1 VAQRRVVELVDDIDG
16 KTLSK
21 GEAETV
27 KFAID
32 GTSYEIDLSKKNAD
46 RLRRALAAYITAGR
60 RSGRSVTQARGRSHD
75 YDPRA
80 VRKWAESN
88 QVPLPARGRIPAD
101 VLAKYRA
108 AGY

>member
-16 KTLSK
+16 KTLSN
-21 GEAETV
+21 GEGETV

-32 GTSYEIDLSKKNAD
+32 GASYEIDLSKKNAD
-46 RLRRALAAYITAGR
+46 RLRRSLAAYIAAGR
-60 RSGRSVTQARGRSHD
+60 KSGRSASQARSGTHD
-75 YDPRA
+75 YDPKA